1 MGLVMLENLRIAARR
16 QKRIILIFFLTIFV
30 PSVFLGIFG
39 IRAIRNERYRLA
51 KQLENEHRR
60 AAEYL
65 ISQVKENFR
74 ELGSEL
80 QNLAH
85 SSSVT
90 DRDYAEIKNV
100 GVNQLTDNP
109 LIEFVFIVYK
119 DSKPFFPQFQP
130 ISKEKTSLPAKFT
143 RSQLTRLRRAEGYE
157 FEQKKYDL
165 AISIY
170 REIFNQ
176 SKDQNLKAQMLANMA
191 RTQVKK
197 QDYENAIK
205 NYKTIIDDYK
215 FSLSSSE
222 LPLAVFSG
230 LQLVTCYRKLDD
242 SQNAM
247 KTSLS
252 LYRDIC
258 EMTWDLTEAQFKTYC
273 SLVNEAIAEIA
284 ADSQQEFRDTDFSN
298 ELDQLKV
305 LYEGRIEQQQ
315 AMKDIEREIIPEL
328 RSEALR
334 SSDYTASPHFYAK
347 AIGDNPYLIV
357 SILLPRMEDAEFPGI
372 VGAKT
377 DHEYLTDDVLHRLI
391 ENMDFSGETNIVISS
406 LDGMPVLGKK
416 DSNEAQASI
425 AAFFDG
431 NFPPWKIE
439 FFRSS
444 TSSFAGMDLRKS
456 FYFWTIVV
464 LLIVLIFGAVLIV
477 RTVSHEMGVLRIK
490 SDFVSSVSHEFKTPL
505 TSIKTLIERL
515 QGGKIQDK
523 AKMHQY
529 ISVIAQDTDKL
540 TRLVGN
546 ILDFSKIEEGKR
558 EYDFVETDAAQ
569 LVSRLIREFQKDE
582 IRKDFLIHLL
592 IQENIPK
599 LTLDKEAFSQA
610 LINLLD
616 NAVKFS
622 SDKKEIHI
630 HLSADEENIIL
641 EVEDKGIGVPAD
653 ELDKIFEKFYQG
665 KNALKQT
672 VKGAG
677 LGLTLVKHTV
687 EAHGGRVSVKSKV
700 GEGSTFS
707 LIFPF
712 ARKSK

>member
-1 MGLVMLENLRIAARR
+1 MLENLTLAVKR
-16 QKRIILIFFLTIFV
+16 QKRLIIIFLLTIFF
-30 PSVFLGIFG
+30 PSVALSIFG

-85 SSSVT
+85 LTSVT
-90 DRDYAEIKNV
+90 DRDYAEITNAV
-100 GVNQLTDNP
+100 VNQLADNP
-109 LIEFVFIVYK
+109 LIEFVFIAYE
-119 DSKPFFPQFQP
+119 DNKPFFPQFQP
-130 ISKEKTSLPAKFT
+130 VPEEKMSSLAQFTS
-143 RSQLTRLRRAEGYE
+143 SQLARLRRAEGYE

-170 REIFNQ
+170 REIYNQ

-197 QDYENAIK
+197 QDYENAII
-205 NYKTIIDDYK
+205 NYKTIMDDYT

-230 LQLVTCYRKLDD
+230 LQIVTCYRELGD
-242 SQNAM
+242 SQNAL
-247 KTSLS
+247 KRSLS
-252 LYRDIC
+252 LYRDLC
-258 EMTWDLTEAQFKTYC
+258 EMTWDLTEAQFKTYF
-273 SLVNEAIAEIA
+273 SLVDEAISEIA
-284 ADSQQEFRDTDFSN
+284 ADSQQEFRDIDFSK

-305 LYEGRIEQQQ
+305 LYEGRIEQQK
-315 AMKDIEREIIPEL
+315 AMKDIEQEIIPEL
-328 RSEALR
+328 RHEAVR
-334 SSDYTASPHFYAK
+334 SSDFAASPHFNAK
-347 AIGDNPYLIV
+347 VIGDAPYLIV
-357 SILLPRMEDAEFPGI
+357 SVLMPKAEDVEFPGI
-372 VGAKT
+372 VGAQAN
-377 DHEYLTDDVLHRLI
+377 HEYLMDNVLHRSI
-391 ENMDFSGETNIVISS
+391 ENMDFSEKTHIVITS
-406 LDGMPVLGKK
+406 LEGRPLLGEKESTA
-416 DSNEAQASI
+416 DQATMTE
-425 AAFFDG
+425 FFDD

-439 FFRSS
+439 FFRSGAS
-444 TSSFAGMDLRKS
+444 GFAGMDLRKS

-464 LLIVLIFGAVLIV
+464 LLVVLIFGAVLIV
-477 RTVSHEMGVLRIK
+477 RTVSHELGVLRIK

-505 TSIKTLIERL
+505 TSIRTLIERL
-515 QGGKIQDK
+515 QGGKVRDK
-523 AKMHQY
+523 AKMDQY

-558 EYDFVETDAAQ
+558 EYDFVETDVAQ
-569 LVSRLIREFQKDE
+569 LVSRLIQEFQKDE
-582 IRKDFLIHLL
+582 LQKDFLIHLL
-592 IQENIPK
+592 IQENIPE

-622 SDKKEIHI
+622 TDKKEIHV
-630 HLSADEENIIL
+630 HLSADEESVIL
-641 EVEDKGIGVPAD
+641 EVEDKGIGIPQD
-653 ELDKIFEKFYQG
+653 EMDKIFEKFYQG
-665 KNALKQT
+665 KNALKRT

-700 GEGSTFS
+700 GEGSVFS
-707 LIFPF
+707 LIFPVT
-712 ARKSK
+712 RESK

>member
-1 MGLVMLENLRIAARR
+1 MLENLRLAVKR
-16 QKRIILIFFLTIFV
+16 QNRLIIIFLLTIFL
-30 PSVFLGIFG
+30 PSVALGIFG

-65 ISQVKENFR
+65 ISQVKNNFR
-74 ELGSEL
+74 ALGSEL

-85 SSSVT
+85 SSSVSA
-90 DRDYAEIKNV
+90 RDYAEIRNAV
-100 GVNQLTDNP
+100 VNQLADNP
-109 LIEFVFIVYK
+109 LIEFVFIAYE
-119 DSKPFFPQFQP
+119 DGRPFFPQFQP
-130 ISKEKTSLPAKFT
+130 ISKEKASSLPKFT
-143 RSQLTRLRRAEGYE
+143 RSQLARLRRAEGYE
-157 FEQKKYDL
+157 FEQKRYDL

-176 SKDQNLKAQMLANMA
+176 SKDQNLKAQMLASMA

-197 QDYENAIK
+197 KDYENAIK

-215 FSLSSSE
+215 FSLSSSD

-230 LQLVTCYRKLDD
+230 LQLVTCYRKLGDF
-242 SQNAM
+242 QNAL
-247 KTSLS
+247 KISLS
-252 LYRDIC
+252 LYRDLC
-258 EMTWDLTEAQFKTYC
+258 EMTWDLTEARFKTYC
-273 SLVNEAIAEIA
+273 SLVDEAIVETA
-284 ADSQQEFRDTDFSN
+284 AASPQAFRNTDFSE
-298 ELDQLKV
+298 ELNQLKV
-305 LYEGRIEQQQ
+305 LYEERVEQQR
-315 AMKDIEREIIPEL
+315 AMKDIEQEIIPEL
-328 RSEALR
+328 RSKAVR
-334 SSDYTASPHFYAK
+334 SSNSAASPHFHAK
-347 AIGDNPYLIV
+347 VIGDNPYLIV
-357 SILLPRMEDAEFPGI
+357 SVLLPRVEDAEFSGI

-377 DHEYLTDDVLHRLI
+377 DHEYLMDNVLHQSI
-391 ENMDFSGETNIVISS
+391 ENMDFSEKTDIVICS
-406 LDGMPVLGKK
+406 LDGRTLLGKK
-416 DSNEAQASI
+416 DQTGDQATMV
-425 AAFFDG
+425 AFFDG

-444 TSSFAGMDLRKS
+444 SSSFTGMDLRKS

-505 TSIKTLIERL
+505 TSIRTLIERI
-515 QGGKIQDK
+515 QGGKVKDK
-523 AKMHQY
+523 AKMDQY

-540 TRLVGN
+540 SRLVGN
-546 ILDFSKIEEGKR
+546 ILDFSKIEEGRR
-558 EYDFVETDAAQ
+558 EYDFVETDVAQ
-569 LVSRLIREFQKDE
+569 LVSRLIQEFQKDE

-599 LTLDKEAFSQA
+599 LNLDKEAFSQA

-622 SDKKEIHI
+622 PDKKEIHA
-630 HLSADEENIIL
+630 HLSTDEENMML
-641 EVEDKGIGVPAD
+641 EVKDKGIGIPTD
-653 ELDKIFEKFYQG
+653 EMDKIFEKFYQG
-665 KNALKQT
+665 KNALKRT

-700 GEGSTFS
+700 GEGSAFS
-707 LIFPF
+707 LIFPIT
-712 ARKSK
+712 RESK

>member
-1 MGLVMLENLRIAARR
+1 MLENLRLAVKR
-16 QKRIILIFFLTIFV
+16 QKRLIIIFLLTIFV

-39 IRAIRNERYRLA
+39 VRAIRNERYRVA
-51 KQLENEHRR
+51 KQLENEYRR
-60 AAEYL
+60 SGEYL

-80 QNLAH
+80 QNLTH

-90 DRDYAEIKNV
+90 DRDYAEIKNAV
-100 GVNQLTDNP
+100 VNQLADNP
-109 LIEFVFIVYK
+109 LIEFVFIAYE
-119 DSKPFFPQFQP
+119 DSEPFFTQFQP
-130 ISKEKTSLPAKFT
+130 ASIERISSFPKFT
-143 RSQLTRLRRAEGYE
+143 SSQLARLSRAEGYE
-157 FEQKKYDL
+157 FQQKKYDL
-165 AISIY
+165 AIFIY
-170 REIFNQ
+170 REIFNL
-176 SKDQNLKAQMLANMA
+176 SKDQNLKAQMLTNMA

-230 LQLVTCYRKLDD
+230 LQLVTCYRKLGD
-242 SQNAM
+242 SQNAL
-247 KTSLS
+247 KISLS
-252 LYRDIC
+252 LYRDLC

-273 SLVNEAIAEIA
+273 SLVSEAIAEIA
-284 ADSQQEFRDTDFSN
+284 ADSQQEFRDTDFSK
-298 ELDQLKV
+298 ELDRLKV
-305 LYEGRIEQQQ
+305 SYEERIEQHR
-315 AMKDIEREIIPEL
+315 AMKDIEQEIIPEL
-328 RSEALR
+328 RSDAVR
-334 SSDYTASPHFYAK
+334 SSDFTASPHFYAK
-347 AIGDNPYLIV
+347 VIGDTPYLIV
-357 SILLPRMEDAEFPGI
+357 SVLLPKVEDAEFSGI

-377 DHEYLTDDVLHRLI
+377 DHEFLTDNVLHRLI
-391 ENMDFSGETNIVISS
+391 ENMDFSEKTNIVITS
-406 LDGMPVLGKK
+406 LEGRPLLGEKESTA
-416 DSNEAQASI
+416 DQATMTEYFS
-425 AAFFDG
+425 D

-444 TSSFAGMDLRKS
+444 ASGFAGMDLRKS

-505 TSIKTLIERL
+505 TSIRTLIERL
-515 QGGKIQDK
+515 QGGKVQDK
-523 AKMHQY
+523 AKMDQY

-558 EYDFVETDAAQ
+558 EYDFVETDVTH
-569 LVSRLIREFQKDE
+569 LVSRQIQEFQNDE
-582 IRKDFLIHLL
+582 IRKDFSIQFL
-592 IQENIPK
+592 IQEDIPK

-622 SDKKEIHI
+622 PDKKEIHV
-630 HLSADEENIIL
+630 HLSTDEENVIL
-641 EVEDKGIGVPAD
+641 EVKDKGIGIPQD

-700 GEGSTFS
+700 GEGCTFS
-707 LIFPF
+707 LIFPVT
-712 ARKSK
+712 RKSK